1 VSGDPVGEVGH
12 PQDPDDPLNGPDW
25 WEHVGEPDD
34 SDGYG
39 HVPADHEDQAHVVA
53 KTRAE
58 MGGPIPDAE
67 APEWVRKNFP
77 SVDWEAGFETDFSRV
92 DWLPGKFLE
101 RGQQASLVGE
111 GKAGK
116 SLFALDWAFRMVSG
130 RSFIGDTHHEPLR
143 VLYLDREN
151 SLRDVVTRAQALGA
165 RPADLSGL
173 VYKQFPQFAGG
184 LDVPDAKAGRQ
195 LAKLAEGYRADV
207 VILDTVSRFI
217 TGKENEADTW
227 LQLYQS
233 VHERLKALGIA
244 CVRLDH
250 FGKDAER
257 GSRGSSAKTQ
267 DVDSVWELTRLN
279 ERSETPPD
287 APHLVQVLTT
297 LKLARTHTR
306 SGLGEDTF
314 TIIRRGTRAKAGMW
328 LPGRTRHELSDNG
341 LVAQLQ
347 REVDV
352 IVDELIL
359 SGVPKIRGRGTLTE
373 WLKKTGR
380 ETYRNDLLAD
390 ITRELKRRQTD

>member
-1 VSGDPVGEVGH
+1 MTPGEMMDN
-12 PQDPDDPLNGPDW
+12 DPDDPLNSPDW
-25 WEHVGEPDD
+25 WEHIGEPDD
-34 SDGYG
+34 PEAGDTT
-39 HVPADHEDQAHVVA
+39 PADHEDQASIVA
-53 KTRAE
+53 KKRAE
-58 MGGPIPDAE
+58 IGGPVPDSQ
-67 APEWVRKNFP
+67 APEWVRSNFP
-77 SVDWEAGFETDFSRV
+77 SLDWEAGFQTDFSKV
-92 DWLPGKFLE
+92 DWLPGRFLE

-116 SLFALDWAFRMVSG
+116 SLFALDWAFRMVAG
-130 RSFIGDTHHEPLR
+130 RSFIGDTRHDPLR

-151 SLRDVVTRAQALGA
+151 SLRDVITRAQALGA
-165 RPADLSGL
+165 SPQDLSGL

-217 TGKENEADTW
+217 SGKENESDTW

-267 DVDSVWELTRLN
+267 DVDSVWELTRVN
-279 ERSETPPD
+279 QRDNVPP
-287 APHLVQVLTT
+287 ATPHLVEVVTT

-314 TIIRRGTRAKAGMW
+314 TIVRRGVRERTGMW
-328 LPGRTRHELSDNG
+328 LNGRTRHELADNG
-341 LVAQLQ
+341 VVEAQR
-347 REVDV
+347 REVDL
-352 IVDELIL
+352 IVDELL
-359 SGVPKIRGRGTLTE
+359 AGGCPRAGRDAVKA

-380 ETYRNDLLAD
+380 QTYANHLMAD
-390 ITRELKRRQTD
+390 IVRELKSRPAE